1 MGYEVEI
8 NSTAKQINDED
19 VTTAGKKSIDLSCKI
34 HCKCSL
40 NVNYLIYLLN
50 KQEQDHVWLISI
62 CCNDS

>member
-40 NVNYLIYLLN
+40 NVNYIIYLLN
-50 KQEQDHVWLISI
+50 KQEQDG
-62 CCNDS
+62 